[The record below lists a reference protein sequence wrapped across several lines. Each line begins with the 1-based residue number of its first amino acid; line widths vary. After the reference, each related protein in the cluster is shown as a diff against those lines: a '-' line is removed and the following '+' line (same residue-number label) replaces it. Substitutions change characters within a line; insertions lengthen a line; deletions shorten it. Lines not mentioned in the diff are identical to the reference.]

1 MASNSLYF
9 FNFKTD
15 KKYSTDEIVNRL
27 LDSDNDDRF
36 IINDTTDTIVDGY
49 YITYVNT
56 KELIFDEESELLES
70 KVLKKNIIIPFLI
83 DISREILDIWGKR
96 NYISK
101 LLIQLNILFNH
112 EINIDPI
119 NINLRNVVKRLDK
132 STIKIR
138 TIKID
143 KYLLEKDIIA
153 NCIFDLKNHNNPC
166 KVLKKYSENLVY
178 ITLSILNDLEDFFT
192 IMIYKSGSVVVYKYR
207 EELSQDDID
216 IIREI
221 CLD

>member
-56 KELIFDEESELLES
+56 KELIFEEESELLES

-143 KYLLEKDIIA
+143 NYLLEKDIIA

>member
-56 KELIFDEESELLES
+56 KELIFVEESELLES

-143 KYLLEKDIIA
+143 NYLLEKDIIA

>member
-70 KVLKKNIIIPFLI
+70 KVLKKNKIIPFLI

-96 NYISK
+96 NYISN

-143 KYLLEKDIIA
+143 NYLLEKDIIA

>member
-143 KYLLEKDIIA
+143 NYLLEKDIIA
-153 NCIFDLKNHNNPC
+153 NCIFDLKNHKNPC

>member
-143 KYLLEKDIIA
+143 NYLLEKDIIA

-178 ITLSILNDLEDFFT
+178 ITLCILNDLEDFFT

-216 IIREI
+216 IISEI

>member
-83 DISREILDIWGKR
+83 DISREIFDIWGKR

-143 KYLLEKDIIA
+143 NYLLEKDIIA

>member
-143 KYLLEKDIIA
+143 NYLLEKDIIA

-166 KVLKKYSENLVY
+166 KVLKKYSENRVY

>member
-9 FNFKTD
+9 LNFKTD

-27 LDSDNDDRF
+27 LDIDNDDRF

-56 KELIFDEESELLES
+56 KELVFDEENELLES
-70 KVLKKNIIIPFLI
+70 KVLKKNIIIPFSI

-143 KYLLEKDIIA
+143 NYLLEKDIIA
-153 NCIFDLKNHNNPC
+153 NCIFDLKNHSNPC

-178 ITLSILNDLEDFFT
+178 ITLSILNDLEDSFT

-207 EELSQDDID
+207 EDLSQDDID

>member
-143 KYLLEKDIIA
+143 NYLLEKDIIA

-207 EELSQDDID
+207 EELSQDGID

>member
-83 DISREILDIWGKR
+83 DISREILYIWGKR

-143 KYLLEKDIIA
+143 NYLLEKDIIA

>member
-143 KYLLEKDIIA
+143 NYLLEKDIIA

-178 ITLSILNDLEDFFT
+178 ITLSILNDLEDFFNVFCFH
-192 IMIYKSGSVVVYKYR
+192 IMIVP
-207 EELSQDDID
+207 L
-216 IIREI
+216 
-221 CLD
+221 

>member
-119 NINLRNVVKRLDK
+119 NINLRNVEPEE
-132 STIKIR
+132 IR
-138 TIKID
+138 K
-143 KYLLEKDIIA
+143 L
-153 NCIFDLKNHNNPC
+153 NFD
-166 KVLKKYSENLVY
+166 
-178 ITLSILNDLEDFFT
+178 
-192 IMIYKSGSVVVYKYR
+192 
-207 EELSQDDID
+207 
-216 IIREI
+216 
-221 CLD
+221 

>member
-70 KVLKKNIIIPFLI
+70 KVFKKNIIIPFLI

-143 KYLLEKDIIA
+143 NYLLEKDIIA

>member
-143 KYLLEKDIIA
+143 NYLLEKDIIA

>member
-143 KYLLEKDIIA
+143 NYLLEKDIIA

-207 EELSQDDID
+207 EHNEDT
-216 IIREI
+216 
-221 CLD
+221 